1 MLTDKQRQQT
11 ALRQQRFR
19 QRQQEARGVEQASQG
34 LPALPKIATLP
45 GYARW
50 RAALAAARRLVEQ
63 VQEEMA
69 VYYEERSEAWQEGGA
84 GALFLERQEAVEA
97 LLSQWEEVTL

>member
-1 MLTDKQRQQT
+1 MTDKQRQQT

-19 QRQQEARGVEQASQG
+19 QRQQEARRVEQASKS

-45 GYARW
+45 GYPRW
-50 RAALAAARRLVEQ
+50 RAALSSARMLVEQ
-63 VQEEMA
+63 VQQEMA
-69 VYYEERSEAWQEGGA
+69 AYYEERSEAWQEGEA
-84 GALFLERQEAVEA
+84 GALFVERQEAVEA

>member
-1 MLTDKQRQQT
+1 MGTDKQRRQA

-19 QRQQEARGVEQASQG
+19 QRQQAARRVEQASKG
-34 LPALPKIATLP
+34 LPPLPPIATLP

-50 RAALAAARRLVEQ
+50 RAALAAARVLVET
-63 VQEEMA
+63 VQEEMTA
-69 VYYEERSEAWQEGGA
+69 YYEERSEVWQEGEA
-84 GALFLERQEAVEA
+84 GVLFAERQEALEA